1 MPTDDGSV
9 NTVES
14 LAAHE
19 IGTAQGKREHGKGSA
34 MNTTSP
40 VFDPELQMF
49 IEQPRGVDL
58 AHLRFLRWLAEHGQ
72 LEHETAGPSVGE
84 YS

>member
-1 MPTDDGSV
+1 MPTAAGSV

-14 LAAHE
+14 HAAHE
-19 IGTAQGKREHGKGSA
+19 TATAPGKREHGEGSV

-40 VFDPELQMF
+40 VFDSELQMF
-49 IEQPRGVDL
+49 VEQPRGVDL